1 MKESGDGML
10 FFRKKKKEEPTVTP
24 YEIYIEQKEEY
35 IKYVFSYWSQN
46 DSLEDYLKIAFEILE
61 TLLQG
66 YWLFIC
72 RVEYDAEKQKKV
84 LEYMRRFAK
93 IEYIYD
99 AHIIVERV
107 NMFHSHLLA
116 SYFQSGK
123 EYGVEHDFRS
133 FIINGFQN
141 HMEMKKTAE
150 EQYDFLLHN
159 QGDIWID
166 YEELFK
172 GPTMELEI
180 KNGLFDME
188 KLLELS
194 ITVCKKY
201 GKETKVIFG
210 GEQKGQ
216 EALTGD
222 A

>member
-1 MKESGDGML
+1 ML
-10 FFRKKKKEEPTVTP
+10 FFRKKKKEEQAITP

-35 IKYVFSYWSQN
+35 IKYCFSYWSQ
-46 DSLEDYLKIAFEILE
+46 DDPLEDYLKMAFEILE
-61 TLLQG
+61 TLLEG

-116 SYFQSGK
+116 YYFQSGK
-123 EYGVEHDFRS
+123 EQGVEHDFRS
-133 FIINGFQN
+133 FTIDGFQN
-141 HMEMKKTAE
+141 DMEMKKTAE
-150 EQYDFLLHN
+150 EQYDFLLKN
-159 QGDIWID
+159 QGDIWGG
-166 YEELFK
+166 YEELFE

-201 GKETKVIFG
+201 GKETKVIYG
-210 GEQKGQ
+210 SEQKGQ
-216 EALTGD
+216 EAFTGD

>member
-1 MKESGDGML
+1 ML
-10 FFRKKKKEEPTVTP
+10 FFGKKKKEGPAVKL

-35 IKYVFSYWSQN
+35 IKYCFSYWSQ
-46 DSLEDYLKIAFEILE
+46 DDPLEDYLKMVFEILE
-61 TLLQG
+61 TLLEG

-72 RVEYDAEKQKKV
+72 RVEYDAEKQKKA
-84 LEYMRRFAK
+84 LEYMNRFTN
-93 IEYIYD
+93 IVYIYD
-99 AHIIVERV
+99 EHIIVERA
-107 NMFHSHLLA
+107 NTFHSHLLA

-123 EYGVEHDFRS
+123 ENGVEHDFRS
-133 FIINGFQN
+133 FTIDGFQKD
-141 HMEMKKTAE
+141 MEMKKTAA
-150 EQYDFLLHN
+150 EQYEFLLKN
-159 QGDIWID
+159 QGDIWVG
-166 YEELFK
+166 YEELFE

-201 GKETKVIFG
+201 GKETKVIYSS
-210 GEQKGQ
+210 EQKGQ

>member
-1 MKESGDGML
+1 ML
-10 FFRKKKKEEPTVTP
+10 FFRKKKKEEPAVTP
-24 YEIYIEQKEEY
+24 YEIYIEQKEEH
-35 IKYVFSYWSQN
+35 IKYCFSHWSQA
-46 DSLEDYLKIAFEILE
+46 DPLEDYLKIAFEILE

-66 YWLFIC
+66 YWLWIC
-72 RVEYDAEKQKKV
+72 RVECDAEKQKKA
-84 LEYMRRFAK
+84 LEYMQCFAN

-116 SYFQSGK
+116 SYFHK
-123 EYGVEHDFRS
+123 EKEHDVEHDFRS
-133 FIINGFQN
+133 FTINGFQN

-159 QGDIWID
+159 QGDIWVG
-166 YEELFK
+166 YEELFE

-188 KLLELS
+188 KLLDLS
-194 ITVCKKY
+194 VTVCKKY
-201 GKETKVIFG
+201 DKEIKVIYG
-210 GEQKGQ
+210 SEQK
-216 EALTGD
+216 EEKPFTGD

>member
-1 MKESGDGML
+1 ML
-10 FFRKKKKEEPTVTP
+10 FFRKKKKEEQAITP
-24 YEIYIEQKEEY
+24 YKIYIEQKEEY
-35 IKYVFSYWSQN
+35 IKYCFSYWSQ
-46 DSLEDYLKIAFEILE
+46 DDPLEDYLKMAFEILE

-72 RVEYDAEKQKKV
+72 RVECDTEKQKKV

-116 SYFQSGK
+116 YYFQSGK
-123 EYGVEHDFRS
+123 EQGVEHDFRS
-133 FIINGFQN
+133 FTINGFQN
-141 HMEMKKTAE
+141 DMEMKKTAE
-150 EQYDFLLHN
+150 EQYDFLLKN
-159 QGDIWID
+159 QGDIWGG
-166 YEELFK
+166 YEELFE
-172 GPTMELEI
+172 GHTMELEI

-201 GKETKVIFG
+201 GKETKVIYG
-210 GEQKGQ
+210 SEQKGQ
-216 EALTGD
+216 EAFTGD

>member
-1 MKESGDGML
+1 ML
-10 FFRKKKKEEPTVTP
+10 FFRKKKKAEQVVTP
-24 YEIYIEQKEEY
+24 YKIYIEQKEEY
-35 IKYVFSYWSQN
+35 IKYCFSYWSQ
-46 DSLEDYLKIAFEILE
+46 DDPLEDYLKMAFEILE

-72 RVEYDAEKQKKV
+72 RVEYDAEKQKKA
-84 LEYMRRFAK
+84 LEYMSCFAN
-93 IEYIYD
+93 IDYIYD
-99 AHIIVERV
+99 EHIIVERA
-107 NMFHSHLLA
+107 NTFHSHLLA
-116 SYFQSGK
+116 YYFQSGK
-123 EYGVEHDFRS
+123 EQGVEHDFRS
-133 FIINGFQN
+133 FTIDGFQN
-141 HMEMKKTAE
+141 DMEMKKTAE
-150 EQYDFLLHN
+150 EQYDFLLKN
-159 QGDIWID
+159 QGDIWGG
-166 YEELFK
+166 YEELFE

>member
-1 MKESGDGML
+1 ML
-10 FFRKKKKEEPTVTP
+10 FFRKKKKEEQAITP
-24 YEIYIEQKEEY
+24 YKIYIEQKEEY
-35 IKYVFSYWSQN
+35 IKYCFSYWSQ
-46 DSLEDYLKIAFEILE
+46 DDPLEDYLKMAFEILE

-72 RVEYDAEKQKKV
+72 RVEYDAEKQKKA
-84 LEYMRRFAK
+84 LEYMSCFAN
-93 IEYIYD
+93 IDYIYD
-99 AHIIVERV
+99 EHIIVERA
-107 NMFHSHLLA
+107 NTFHSHLLA
-116 SYFQSGK
+116 YYFQSGK
-123 EYGVEHDFRS
+123 EQGVEHDFRS
-133 FIINGFQN
+133 FTIDGFQN
-141 HMEMKKTAE
+141 DMEMKKTAE
-150 EQYDFLLHN
+150 EQYDFLLKN
-159 QGDIWID
+159 QGDIWVD
-166 YEELFK
+166 YEELFE
-172 GPTMELEI
+172 GPIMELEI

>member
-1 MKESGDGML
+1 ML
-10 FFRKKKKEEPTVTP
+10 FFGKKKKEGPAVKL

-35 IKYVFSYWSQN
+35 IKYCFSYWSQ
-46 DSLEDYLKIAFEILE
+46 DDPLEDYLKMVFEILE
-61 TLLQG
+61 TLLEG

-72 RVEYDAEKQKKV
+72 RVECDAEKQKKA
-84 LEYMRRFAK
+84 LEYMNRFTN
-93 IEYIYD
+93 IVYIYD
-99 AHIIVERV
+99 EHIIVERA
-107 NMFHSHLLA
+107 NTFHSHLLA

-123 EYGVEHDFRS
+123 ENGVEHDFRS
-133 FIINGFQN
+133 FTIDGFQKD
-141 HMEMKKTAE
+141 MEMKKTAA
-150 EQYDFLLHN
+150 EQYEFLLKN
-159 QGDIWID
+159 QGDIWVG
-166 YEELFK
+166 YEELFE

-201 GKETKVIFG
+201 GKETKVIYSS
-210 GEQKGQ
+210 EQKGQ

>member
-1 MKESGDGML
+1 ML
-10 FFRKKKKEEPTVTP
+10 FFRKKKKEEPAVTP
-24 YEIYIEQKEEY
+24 YEIYIEQKEEH
-35 IKYVFSYWSQN
+35 IKYGFSYWSQ
-46 DSLEDYLKIAFEILE
+46 DDPLEDYLKMAFEILE
-61 TLLQG
+61 TLLEG

-72 RVEYDAEKQKKV
+72 RVEYDAEKQKKA
-84 LEYMRRFAK
+84 LEYMQCFAN

-99 AHIIVERV
+99 AHIIVERA
-107 NMFHSHLLA
+107 NTFHSHLLA

-123 EYGVEHDFRS
+123 ENGVEHDFRS
-133 FIINGFQN
+133 FTINGFQN

-159 QGDIWID
+159 QGDIWVG
-166 YEELFK
+166 YEELFE

-188 KLLELS
+188 KLLDLS

-201 GKETKVIFG
+201 DKEIKVIYG
-210 GEQKGQ
+210 SEQK
-216 EALTGD
+216 EEKPFTGD

>member
-1 MKESGDGML
+1 ML
-10 FFRKKKKEEPTVTP
+10 FFGKKKKEGPAVKL

-35 IKYVFSYWSQN
+35 IKYCFSYWSQ
-46 DSLEDYLKIAFEILE
+46 DDPLEDYLKMAFEILE
-61 TLLQG
+61 TLLEG

-72 RVEYDAEKQKKV
+72 RVEYDAEKQKKA
-84 LEYMRRFAK
+84 LEYMNRFTN
-93 IEYIYD
+93 IVYIYD
-99 AHIIVERV
+99 EHIIVERA
-107 NMFHSHLLA
+107 NTFHSHLLA

-123 EYGVEHDFRS
+123 ENGVEHDFRS
-133 FIINGFQN
+133 FTIDGFQKD
-141 HMEMKKTAE
+141 MEMKKTAA
-150 EQYDFLLHN
+150 EQYEFLLKN
-159 QGDIWID
+159 QGDIWVG
-166 YEELFK
+166 YEELFE

-201 GKETKVIFG
+201 GKETKVIYSS
-210 GEQKGQ
+210 EQKGQ